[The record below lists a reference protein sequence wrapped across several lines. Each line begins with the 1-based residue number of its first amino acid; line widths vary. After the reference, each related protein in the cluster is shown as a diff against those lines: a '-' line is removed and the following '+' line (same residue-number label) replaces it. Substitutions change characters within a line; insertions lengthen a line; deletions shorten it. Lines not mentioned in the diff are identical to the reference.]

1 MRGTRIKGIFSTK
14 KRIAAVALSSAVIL
28 GAGGIAAAYFTST
41 GNGTGSGTVGNATN
55 FVVTSSTSGGPLYPG
70 AAGSDQTV
78 TVHVKNAGTGS
89 QELNSFTI
97 SVANSNGSTWSSPTT
112 AFPVENA
119 CSQADFALGGQATA
133 GSYTVSAIAGDL
145 APSATYTTT
154 VNLHMLDTG
163 VPQDNCQGVTTPLY
177 ITAS

>member
-1 MRGTRIKGIFSTK
+1 MRGTHSKGIFSTK
-14 KRIAAVALSSAVIL
+14 KRIVAVALSGAVIL

-41 GNGTGSGTVGNATN
+41 GNGSGSGSVGNATK
-55 FVVTSSTSGGPLYPG
+55 FVVSSSTSGGPLYPG

-78 TVHVKNAGTGS
+78 TVHIQNAGSGY

-97 SVANSNGSTWSSPTT
+97 SVANSDGSAWTSPVT
-112 AFPVENA
+112 AFPSENP

-133 GSYTVSAIAGDL
+133 GSYTVLPADDL
-145 APSATYTTT
+145 APSAIYTTT

-163 VPQDNCQGVTTPLY
+163 VPQDNCQGVAPPLY